1 MRLPVMILDSD
12 SSAATQLAA
21 QLHHAGFAIEVVSTT
36 ADALDVLGYRVCS
49 AVIIVADRVDD
60 EDFQQCLTDLRHAAP
75 KAWMLVVTDDPPQR
89 AFQIVRQCGA
99 DELIV
104 TPFSVATLIQY
115 LAAHIRLPRP
125 LS

>member
-1 MRLPVMILDSD
+1 MRLPVMLLDSD
-12 SSAATQLAA
+12 SGSAAQIAA
-21 QLHHAGFAIEVVSTT
+21 QLHHAGFAIDLVTT
-36 ADALDVLGYRVCS
+36 PADALDVLEYRVCS
-49 AVIIVADRVDD
+49 AMIVIADRVDD
-60 EDFQQCLTDLRHAAP
+60 EVFQESLTNLRHAAP

-89 AFQIVRQCGA
+89 ADQIVRQCGA

-115 LAAHIRLPRP
+115 LALHIRLPRP

>member
-1 MRLPVMILDSD
+1 MRLPVMLLDSD
-12 SSAATQLAA
+12 SSAAAQLATQLR
-21 QLHHAGFAIEVVSTT
+21 HAGFAIDIVSSTSE
-36 ADALDVLGYRVCS
+36 ALDVLAYRVFS
-49 AVIIVADRVDD
+49 IVVVVADFVDD
-60 EDFQQCLTDLRHAAP
+60 EEVQQSLTDLRHAAP

-89 AFQIVRQCGA
+89 ASQIVHQCGA

-104 TPFSVATLIQY
+104 TPFSVGTLIQY